1 MPVTEVYTPETALLK
16 IAADVASAYPAC
28 NVDSLFKVTGIAAM
42 IIPDL
47 VYDQQTTD
55 LVHEESMD
63 FISPTMGVVKT
74 GQVIVSNGEIVT
86 AEIDDRS
93 IDQYHPYAEEVI
105 GRDSILQAM
114 RASGVV
120 GNVASDRAGKLRGR
134 VWRIEEAVLRHHR
147 RYAQICDSRFDADEA
162 VIVVDREHP
171 IHL

>member
-1 MPVTEVYTPETALLK
+1 MYSMGYGNDTGGHEVRNRLARSLARRETEQKRARSLGRFQKSEGRFGHYPELPLG
-16 IAADVASAYPAC
+16 ADDQAQQIESSA
-28 NVDSLFKVTGIAAM
+28 I
-42 IIPDL
+42 
-47 VYDQQTTD
+47 
-55 LVHEESMD
+55 
-63 FISPTMGVVKT
+63 
-74 GQVIVSNGEIVT
+74 EIVT

-114 RASGVV
+114 RASGVA
-120 GNVASDRAGKLRGR
+120 GNVASDRAGQLRGR